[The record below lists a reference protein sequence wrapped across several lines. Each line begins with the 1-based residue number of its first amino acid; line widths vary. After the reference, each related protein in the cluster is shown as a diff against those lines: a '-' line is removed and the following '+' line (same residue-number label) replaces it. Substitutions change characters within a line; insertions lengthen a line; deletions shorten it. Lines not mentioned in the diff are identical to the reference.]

1 MASPVYGTGIVPASG
16 AITAELNAVT
26 RRAFVPRLVVQI
38 YQAAPFL
45 SLMMRNAQ
53 RARGGLSPVTVPIQG
68 SPFVQFGWTGYS
80 GAFPS
85 PPVTPG
91 ANVASWNLSVGTVPI
106 PLYGMESL
114 LQSTEAIVPL
124 VKARMNDAKT
134 VAVQSLSSAIFGSA
148 AANPLAVNG
157 LLDVYSTTDPAAG
170 NAYGG
175 VPRAANTYWQGNVY
189 STAITPGR
197 STMLT
202 RIMQLQSLAGGE
214 APDFILM
221 SMSDWTTLM
230 NDFLGLEQFMTG
242 PNLKYGNDNAV
253 NAGFRAVMLGNTPIL
268 ADPFCPKGT
277 AYLINSRY
285 LAMYISEDANFAW
298 SGFYS
303 MIPNL
308 QIASVGVLIIG
319 LSLVCTKP
327 VSGMQLSN
335 VIGGAF

>member
-1 MASPVYGTGIVPASG
+1 
-16 AITAELNAVT
+16 
-26 RRAFVPRLVVQI
+26 
-38 YQAAPFL
+38 
-45 SLMMRNAQ
+45 
-53 RARGGLSPVTVPIQG
+53 
-68 SPFVQFGWTGYS
+68 
-80 GAFPS
+80 
-85 PPVTPG
+85 
-91 ANVASWNLSVGTVPI
+91 
-106 PLYGMESL
+106 MESL

-134 VAVQSLSSAIFGSA
+134 VAVQSLSAAIFGSA
-148 AANPLAVNG
+148 AANPLSVNG
-157 LLDVYSTTDPAAG
+157 LQDVYSTTDPASG

-175 VPRAANTYWQGNVY
+175 VPRATNTYWQGNVY
-189 STAITPGR
+189 SAAFAPGR

-230 NDFLGLEQFMTG
+230 QDFLSLEQFFTN
-242 PNLKYGNDNAV
+242 PNMKYGNDNAV
-253 NAGFRAVMLGNTPIL
+253 NAGFRAIMLGNTPIM

-303 MIPNL
+303 MIPNM
-308 QIASVGVLIIG
+308 QMASVGVLIIG

-327 VSGMQLSN
+327 VSGMALTN
-335 VIGGAF
+335 VTGGAF